1 MATRRPT
8 KRAKRKS
15 TNPTVE
21 QLRQQMRSI
30 VPEPV
35 EPTPAERAEA
45 DDEPAAQPGPRKA
58 PPGGWGKVA
67 DDFEWP
73 EIAEE
78 HFATAGEESQC

>member
-21 QLRQQMRSI
+21 QLRQQIRTI
-30 VPEPV
+30 VPEPI

-45 DDEPAAQPGPRKA
+45 DEGSA
-58 PPGGWGKVA
+58 PQRPKPIDWSKKP